1 MDKYELHGAG
11 RVENAAAFK
20 ARNRM
25 KRYEKLPSRKRRSW
39 EG

>member
-11 RVENAAAFK
+11 RAENAAAFK
-20 ARNRM
+20 AQNRM
-25 KRYEKLPSRKRRSW
+25 KRYGKLPGGKRRSW